1 MSTQLPDLFDVFS
14 ETFGKEKAHRAVRDI
29 EDFLSDR
36 KRDLATKHDLTETE
50 LRLTKEIELTRG
62 ENKET
67 ELKLTKEIESVRLEV
82 ELVRGEIKEVELRL
96 TKEIESVRLKVEQV
110 RSEIQQAK
118 SSTITWV
125 VSWVAGLLI
134 AYTGAIFT
142 IIKLLKYMP

>member
-29 EDFLSDR
+29 EDFFSDR

-50 LRLTKEIELTRG
+50 LKLTREIEQVRG
-62 ENKET
+62 EIKET
-67 ELKLTKEIESVRLEV
+67 ELKLTREIESVRLEV
-82 ELVRGEIKEVELRL
+82 ER
-96 TKEIESVRLKVEQV
+96 V
-110 RSEIQQAK
+110 RSEIGQAK
-118 SSTITWV
+118 NSTITWV